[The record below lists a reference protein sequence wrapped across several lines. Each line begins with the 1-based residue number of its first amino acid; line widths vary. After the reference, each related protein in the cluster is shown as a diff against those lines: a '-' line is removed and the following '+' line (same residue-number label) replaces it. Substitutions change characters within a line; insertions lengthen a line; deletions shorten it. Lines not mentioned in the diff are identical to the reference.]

1 MVRGVN
7 GGCFVVENQKWV
19 SEWSPPQSPAPR
31 AGTGADWEG
40 GGGGGGEE
48 EEEVEEEGGREE
60 QMEEEATVLD
70 TTGENWVIHKIEKCS
85 RILDRTI
92 K

>member
-40 GGGGGGEE
+40 GGGGGEE
-48 EEEVEEEGGREE
+48 EEEVEEGGANGGGGDCAGHNRGKLGDPQDLEM
-60 QMEEEATVLD
+60 Q
-70 TTGENWVIHKIEKCS
+70 
-85 RILDRTI
+85 
-92 K
+92 